1 MPRIVSL
8 LAVLATVV
16 VSSHAL
22 CEDKP
27 KTPQERFIEAEN
39 TFRFQDY
46 KGAADALYSL
56 LYPDVLL
63 DNPDMVLKAR
73 EYLGA
78 CYFWLGN
85 EKRMEEEFTAL
96 LVQAPAYQLDPFY
109 YPASIIE
116 KFEQV
121 RGKLLAMHI
130 IEPDKPK
137 VEKAEEKPCVM
148 AKETKVLRP
157 LGIAFIPFG
166 VGQFYN
172 KQKVK
177 GSLVLVLEVLTLGGN
192 IASFVAQERLKGADG
207 FYSPEDARV
216 ARRLRIAQYASL
228 GAFVALLIY
237 GTVDAALTMKREEK
251 KIEFVPCDDAPQGS
265 GNRSV
270 GMCFRVR
277 Y

>member
-1 MPRIVSL
+1 MMLVPCLVGS
-8 LAVLATVV
+8 AG
-16 VSSHAL
+16 L
-22 CEDKP
+22 CEDKS
-27 KTPQERFIEAEN
+27 KTPQERFTEAEN

-46 KGAADALYSL
+46 KTAADALYAL

-78 CYFWLGN
+78 SYFWLGD
-85 EKRMEEEFTAL
+85 ERRMEEEFTAL

-109 YPASIIE
+109 YPASLIE
-116 KFEQV
+116 KFEQLK
-121 RGKLLAMHI
+121 GKLKAMHI
-130 IEPDKPK
+130 IEPDKAK
-137 VEKAEEKPCVM
+137 VEKTKEQPCLM

-172 KQKVK
+172 KQKLK
-177 GSLVLVLEVLTLGGN
+177 GSLVLVFEVLTLGGN

-207 FYSPEDARV
+207 FYSPEDASL
-216 ARRLRIAQYASL
+216 AKKLRIAQFASL
-228 GAFVALLIY
+228 GAFVALVIY

-251 KIEFVPCDDAPQGS
+251 KIEFVPCGDMPQGE
-265 GNRSV
+265 GKKSV
-270 GMCFRVR
+270 GICFGVR